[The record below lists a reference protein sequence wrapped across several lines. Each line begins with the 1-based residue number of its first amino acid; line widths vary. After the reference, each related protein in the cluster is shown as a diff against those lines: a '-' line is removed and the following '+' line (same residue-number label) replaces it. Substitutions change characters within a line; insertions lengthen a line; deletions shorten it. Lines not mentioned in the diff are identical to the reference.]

1 MTTRFIVKKTPT
13 PPELIL
19 DYDSEISFNN
29 TTEGF
34 WNNYYDGYNR
44 YYNPYNTPYYYPYY
58 SYANLFP
65 YYYPYYTYYTPC
77 MQTVTGAVVCER

>member
-1 MTTRFIVKKTPT
+1 MLGLLMCYNRNM
-13 PPELIL
+13 
-19 DYDSEISFNN
+19 NN

-34 WNNYYDGYNR
+34 WGDYYDGYNR
-44 YYNPYNTPYYYPYY
+44 YYNPYYTPYYYPYY